1 MDFRILAVDELR
13 RYKSLL
19 TASQTTKLKIIELEG
34 MLKSSG
40 GGSGGEIAG
49 TGGGNKTE
57 HKRLSLISSIDD
69 EKGRLK
75 SAARGT
81 KRVELALESLNEEEA
96 QILKA
101 LYIDGQKIDTF
112 AEKEHMS
119 RATAYRLREIAVIN
133 FTRSLYGAVI
143 T

>member
-40 GGSGGEIAG
+40 SGSGGE
-49 TGGGNKTE
+49 NKTDSE
-57 HKRLSLISSIDD
+57 WLDLISSIDD
-69 EKGRLK
+69 EKGRFE
-75 SAARGT
+75 SVARET
-81 KRVELALESLNEEEA
+81 KRVEFALESLNEEEA

-101 LYIDGQKIDTF
+101 LYIEEQKIDTF

-119 RATAYRLREIAVIN
+119 RATAYRLRENAVIN
-133 FTRSLYGAVI
+133 FTRSLYGVVI